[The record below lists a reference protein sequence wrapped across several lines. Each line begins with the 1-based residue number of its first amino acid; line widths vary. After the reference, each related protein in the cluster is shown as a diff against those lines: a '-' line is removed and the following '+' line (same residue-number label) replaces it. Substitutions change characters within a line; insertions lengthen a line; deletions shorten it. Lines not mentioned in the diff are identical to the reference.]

1 MGLSDDIAAMK
12 MLRRVASLVSPLM
25 TKRGW
30 VLPLLREFVPDNAN
44 LLGVNVNRGQEIR
57 LRLRPSHSLDTFYD
71 LDFVLGVVPLLDT
84 ILTNFLIH
92 AQTMLHEL
100 THNIRGPHDA
110 EFYRNLDMLSKE
122 HDDNVAGG
130 WTGAG
135 FDSAGIRLGGGV
147 RKVDEGEARAIA
159 LRAALERE
167 KKGRIMIPAGGR
179 KLGGSLAG
187 KEKTMTPGE
196 MAAMAAER
204 RLKDRVWCGSK
215 GDGGHSHVHV
225 ISDDDDDSDSED
237 DVGKRKGKNAGP
249 STASI
254 SDKPTSKPQSSN
266 ATKQTEKVLSTKAS
280 SSLESANHWECQAC
294 SWPLNSTSEPNCE
307 ACLLPKTRDKK
318 QLPGPSSSAS
328 SAASTKTS
336 SCCPTDFWTCETCSL
351 HNAVDSSIC
360 AACERPSPALLA
372 ALK

>member
-1 MGLSDDIAAMK
+1 MGLSDDTAAMK

-25 TKRGW
+25 TKRAW

-71 LDFVLGVVPLLDT
+71 LDFVLG
-84 ILTNFLIH
+84 
-92 AQTMLHEL
+92 TMLHEL

-122 HDDNVAGG
+122 HDDNVSGG

-135 FDSAGIRLGGGV
+135 FDSAGTRLGGGV

-187 KEKTMTPGE
+187 KEKTMSPGE

-225 ISDDDDDSDSED
+225 ISDDDGDSDSED
-237 DVGKRKGKNAGP
+237 DVAIRKGKNAGP

-254 SDKPTSKPQSSN
+254 SGEPISKPQSSD
-266 ATKQTEKVLSTKAS
+266 ATKQADKVLSTKAP

-294 SWPLNSTSEPNCE
+294 SWPLNNASQANCE
-307 ACLLPKTRDKK
+307 ACLLPKTQDTK
-318 QLPGPSSSAS
+318 QLPGPSSSSAS
-328 SAASTKTS
+328 SASSASSSASRKTNS
-336 SCCPTDFWTCETCSL
+336 HPPTDTWTCETCSL
-351 HNAVDSSIC
+351 DNAIDSSIC
-360 AACERPSPALLA
+360 AACERPSPSLLA
-372 ALK
+372 ALTW